1 MQARPPVGR
10 RGRCTSRFRTPSD
23 AYNIPVEYLEEVIN
37 GVEMDISKTRYATFE
52 ELREYCYRVASS
64 VGLVCIE
71 IFGYEDPD
79 AREHAVDLGL
89 AMQLTNILRDVEE
102 DMERGRVYI
111 PQEELARFGCSEE
124 DIFQG
129 KGERQLQGVDEVSGG
144 ARQGLFQEGQAAF
157 APAVAPV
164 KGLSRRA
171 SRDLQ
176 PAAGPHRG
184 VRLQRVWQEGESQH
198 RGEADANGEAMGERD
213 SGKGL
218 GKVVVVGGG
227 LAGMAAAC
235 DLADRGHPVTL
246 MEKRPFLGGRAF
258 SFPEPDTGQ
267 EIDNG
272 QHVFLGCCTAY
283 IDFLD
288 KLGVSDNTYIPPR
301 LDVPVLGCGG
311 KRGVLRSVG
320 LPAPLHLLPS
330 LLSYPHLTWGE
341 KLRAIYGGLR
351 ISLTRRRGGEGGMGG
366 ETFAGWLKRHRQTDA
381 AIERFWNL
389 IILPTLN
396 DDISEVSADMG
407 LMVFQEGVLKSRASA
422 AIGYA
427 RVGLSELVSEAV
439 KSYLWRPGAGRRCW
453 GRGPGGS
460 AWTAAW

>member
-1 MQARPPVGR
+1 
-10 RGRCTSRFRTPSD
+10 
-23 AYNIPVEYLEEVIN
+23 
-37 GVEMDISKTRYATFE
+37 
-52 ELREYCYRVASS
+52 
-64 VGLVCIE
+64 
-71 IFGYEDPD
+71 
-79 AREHAVDLGL
+79 
-89 AMQLTNILRDVEE
+89 
-102 DMERGRVYI
+102 
-111 PQEELARFGCSEE
+111 
-124 DIFQG
+124 
-129 KGERQLQGVDEVSGG
+129 
-144 ARQGLFQEGQAAF
+144 
-157 APAVAPV
+157 
-164 KGLSRRA
+164 
-171 SRDLQ
+171 
-176 PAAGPHRG
+176 
-184 VRLQRVWQEGESQH
+184 
-198 RGEADANGEAMGERD
+198 MGERD

-283 IDFLD
+283 IDFLE
-288 KLGVSDNTYIPPR
+288 KLGVSDNTYIPSR
-301 LDVPVLGCGG
+301 LDVPVLGYGG

-330 LLSYPHLTWGE
+330 LLSYPHLTWSE

-351 ISLTRRRGGEGGMGG
+351 ISMTRRRGGEGGMGG

-381 AIERFWNL
+381 AIDRFWNL

-427 RVGLSELVSEAV
+427 KVGLSELVSEAV
-439 KSYLWRPGAGRRCW
+439 KSYLAARGGETLLGAGARDFSVDGGMVSGVQTSAGTVKGDWYVSALPSYDLCAMLPASLSDNGFFARAAGLDYSPIVDVHIWYDRPVMDEAFCGFVDSPLQWVFNKTRMRGDDGDSGQYLCISLSGAWRYADMPKQQIREMFLDEMRRVFPKARDAQVERLLIVKQPW
-453 GRGPGGS
+453 ATFRSLPGVEAHRLPSATPIANLFLAGEWVDTGWPGTMEGAVRSGRMAAQALSERGGL
-460 AWTAAW
+460 

>member
-1 MQARPPVGR
+1 
-10 RGRCTSRFRTPSD
+10 
-23 AYNIPVEYLEEVIN
+23 
-37 GVEMDISKTRYATFE
+37 
-52 ELREYCYRVASS
+52 
-64 VGLVCIE
+64 
-71 IFGYEDPD
+71 
-79 AREHAVDLGL
+79 
-89 AMQLTNILRDVEE
+89 
-102 DMERGRVYI
+102 
-111 PQEELARFGCSEE
+111 
-124 DIFQG
+124 
-129 KGERQLQGVDEVSGG
+129 
-144 ARQGLFQEGQAAF
+144 
-157 APAVAPV
+157 
-164 KGLSRRA
+164 
-171 SRDLQ
+171 
-176 PAAGPHRG
+176 
-184 VRLQRVWQEGESQH
+184 
-198 RGEADANGEAMGERD
+198 MGERD

-283 IDFLD
+283 IDFLE

-301 LDVPVLGCGG
+301 LDVPVLGYGG

-330 LLSYPHLTWGE
+330 LLRYPHLTWGE

-351 ISLTRRRGGEGGMGG
+351 ISMTRRRGGEGGMGG

-439 KSYLWRPGAGRRCW
+439 KSYLSARGGETLLGAGARGFSVDGDVVRGVQTSAGAVKGDWYVSALPSYDLCAMLPASLSDNGFFARAAGLDYSPIVDVHIWYDRPVMDEAFCGFVDSPLQWVFNKTRMRGDDSDSGQYLCISLSGAWRYADMPKQDIREMFLEEMRRVFPVARDAEVERLLIVKQPW
-453 GRGPGGS
+453 ATFRSLPGVEAHRLPSATPIANLFLAGEWVDTGWPGTMEGAVRSGRMAAQALSERGGL
-460 AWTAAW
+460 